1 MKSKLIAKLICIILA
16 LLMVAGSAY
25 TVISMVIGQL

>member
-1 MKSKLIAKLICIILA
+1 MKGKLIAKILCVFLA

-25 TVISMVIGQL
+25 TIITLLLA